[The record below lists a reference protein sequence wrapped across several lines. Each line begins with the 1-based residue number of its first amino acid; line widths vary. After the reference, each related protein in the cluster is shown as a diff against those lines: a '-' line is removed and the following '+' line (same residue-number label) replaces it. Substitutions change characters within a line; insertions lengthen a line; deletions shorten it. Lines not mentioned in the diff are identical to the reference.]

1 MSLNLVDCN
10 ASPPQPAA
18 VKKLLNDVVSAS
30 LNVEPL
36 TTCISNG
43 MYEITYQANT
53 PWFDAYRDCLLAN
66 IPPSEHEFLGH
77 CLGCVMAVS
86 SSHPDPLDC
95 FAKLT
100 NQQLMLQQ
108 QVNRQPRWLCSQ
120 VLKYYVL
127 IHDSLEGDQ
136 QRADSTLTAMRST
149 YGAAACHLLL
159 INSRPAHLQSESSGG
174 APAPPD
180 PWAQHLP
187 PSRQLP
193 ASQQHQHQFHQQQ
206 HQVVQEASSPTDQQ
220 PPQHPLDYGW
230 SSTDS
235 GDVAGPDGG
244 VGGGAPGG
252 GVVGHGA
259 WLSAD
264 DHNRLRVM
272 ILELVNRALMPWV
285 EKTLKLLN
293 EQIASRMRGK
303 GFLGGAKK
311 WFSVGG
317 GGGSGG
323 SGSGGGAG
331 KSGGQHAGSAGAS
344 SVVYSSDAPE
354 LQLRRYA
361 DLAFLFQQYEVAHQA
376 YQQLKKDFQA
386 DAAFLHY
393 AGTMEMAALS
403 AFMQEGTSQRNYP
416 HPYMENAIATY
427 LQNCKNQLLATRG
440 TFLSAE
446 ALKTKK
452 MYAEAA
458 VQYIKMTTEDSDLR
472 SALLLEQAAHC
483 YLRMRV
489 PHVRKFAFHLIL
501 AGHRFSKAAQ
511 RAHSLRCYRAALRV
525 YRDRGWTLAEDH
537 INLVLTK
544 HSAALRELESAKD
557 SAYRLLRH
565 DSRQN
570 FVHVYRE
577 FIPTVAS
584 PPDYCLIGGAL
595 PVLPL
600 PKVLE
605 QELKL
610 LLSRP
615 SSQLDDLSIPA
626 RGVHFQDAD
635 LCHPEWSGLE
645 RALLEA
651 ATGRSAPPSFRPSLP
666 CLSRNTPNENCPV
679 AVAGEPLTYQI
690 PLRNPAQIPLIL
702 RDVCLLW

>member
-1 MSLNLVDCN
+1 HTV
-10 ASPPQPAA
+10 PPPP
-18 VKKLLNDVVSAS
+18 V
-30 LNVEPL
+30 
-36 TTCISNG
+36 TCCSS
-43 MYEITYQANT
+43 T
-53 PWFDAYRDCLLAN
+53 PGRR
-66 IPPSEHEFLGH
+66 
-77 CLGCVMAVS
+77 
-86 SSHPDPLDC
+86 
-95 FAKLT
+95 T
-100 NQQLMLQQ
+100 
-108 QVNRQPRWLCSQ
+108 
-120 VLKYYVL
+120 
-127 IHDSLEGDQ
+127 
-136 QRADSTLTAMRST
+136 
-149 YGAAACHLLL
+149 
-159 INSRPAHLQSESSGG
+159 LQSESSGG
-174 APAPPD
+174 APAPR
-180 PWAQHLP
+180 QIRGLSSLP

-193 ASQQHQHQFHQQQ
+193 ASQQQHQHQFHQQQ
-206 HQVVQEASSPTDQQ
+206 HQAVQEASSPTDQQ
-220 PPQHPLDYGW
+220 PRAASAATTAGRQPIP
-230 SSTDS
+230 

-272 ILELVNRALMPWV
+272 ILELVNRALMPWLRRL
-285 EKTLKLLN
+285 LKLLN

-303 GFLGGAKK
+303 GIPR
-311 WFSVGG
+311 
-317 GGGSGG
+317 GG

-331 KSGGQHAGSAGAS
+331 KGVGRSMFGSGGSLAAVVTPREAAAGAAVGPVGGFGVPVPAVRS
-344 SVVYSSDAPE
+344 RCSISA
-354 LQLRRYA
+354 LRGR
-361 DLAFLFQQYEVAHQA
+361 
-376 YQQLKKDFQA
+376 
-386 DAAFLHY
+386 
-393 AGTMEMAALS
+393 TMEMAALS

-483 YLRMRV
+483 YPAHAGAARAQVRIPP
-489 PHVRKFAFHLIL
+489 PHPGWSPVLQSRPASSFPSL
-501 AGHRFSKAAQ
+501 AIGP
-511 RAHSLRCYRAALRV
+511 ALRV
-525 YRDRGWTLAEDH
+525 YRTAGWTLAEDPH
-537 INLVLTK
+537 QPAF
-544 HSAALRELESAKD
+544 AALRELESAKD

-565 DSRQN
+565 DSRQSPAQQSTFLRD

-600 PKVLE
+600 PKSRSSNCC
-605 QELKL
+605 
-610 LLSRP
+610 LSRP

-645 RALLEA
+645 RALPRSGHWPFCA
-651 ATGRSAPPSFRPSLP
+651 AIWLLLA
-666 CLSRNTPNENCPV
+666 
-679 AVAGEPLTYQI
+679 EPLTYQI
-690 PLRNPAQIPLIL
+690 PLRATGPDTPHPA
-702 RDVCLLW
+702 RDVCLLWSLRRTNGGGRRDPRPIANAAA

>member
-1 MSLNLVDCN
+1 
-10 ASPPQPAA
+10 
-18 VKKLLNDVVSAS
+18 
-30 LNVEPL
+30 
-36 TTCISNG
+36 
-43 MYEITYQANT
+43 
-53 PWFDAYRDCLLAN
+53 
-66 IPPSEHEFLGH
+66 
-77 CLGCVMAVS
+77 
-86 SSHPDPLDC
+86 
-95 FAKLT
+95 
-100 NQQLMLQQ
+100 
-108 QVNRQPRWLCSQ
+108 
-120 VLKYYVL
+120 
-127 IHDSLEGDQ
+127 
-136 QRADSTLTAMRST
+136 
-149 YGAAACHLLL
+149 
-159 INSRPAHLQSESSGG
+159 
-174 APAPPD
+174 

-187 PSRQLP
+187 PSPPAAGQSVSNISISFTSSSIRLFKRLHRLQISSRRSIRSTTAGRQPIP
-193 ASQQHQHQFHQQQ
+193 ATS
-206 HQVVQEASSPTDQQ
+206 
-220 PPQHPLDYGW
+220 LD
-230 SSTDS
+230 
-235 GDVAGPDGG
+235 PDGG

-344 SVVYSSDAPE
+344 SVVCG
-354 LQLRRYA
+354 RYA

-458 VQYIKMTTEDSDLR
+458 VQYIKMTTEAPS
-472 SALLLEQAAHC
+472 LLEQAAHC
-483 YLRMRV
+483 YLRMAV

-525 YRDRGWTLAEDH
+525 YRDRGWTLARTTSTWSSLS
-537 INLVLTK
+537 IRPPYASWSRL
-544 HSAALRELESAKD
+544 KD

-565 DSRQN
+565 DSRQS
-570 FVHVYRE
+570 
-577 FIPTVAS
+577 PAS
-584 PPDYCLIGGAL
+584 SPLSSEILCTCIASLFQLWPVRLTTASLAGPCLCCLCEA
-595 PVLPL
+595 
-600 PKVLE
+600 
-605 QELKL
+605 
-610 LLSRP
+610 SWMN
-615 SSQLDDLSIPA
+615 LSIPA

-651 ATGRSAPPSFRPSLP
+651 ATGRSAPPSFRPSP
-666 CLSRNTPNENCPV
+666 AIYAAQP
-679 AVAGEPLTYQI
+679 A
-690 PLRNPAQIPLIL
+690 AQIPLIL
-702 RDVCLLW
+702 RDVCLLWSLRRTNVAAARPRPMQTLRLRLGWLLTRLRPARCTFA